1 METPAFCLSGSS
13 LPNCFDRRLTGYFR
27 NIQSSFHNFA
37 HLAGSVYEKN
47 LIRLTNQKLLQSI
60 GKFPE

>member
-1 METPAFCLSGSS
+1 MS
-13 LPNCFDRRLTGYFR
+13 LLILLEVYLHIILEKFLTDIADQIRL
-27 NIQSSFHNFA
+27 A

-47 LIRLTNQKLLQSI
+47 LIRLTNQKLLQSL